1 MPLLLAAH
9 GGASLLLPTADRL
22 DTLLLAAVAAL
33 GVAGLLGWLGTT
45 AVVVRATALAVVA
58 TTLTLREPAAL
69 THVLQWWY
77 GIAAVYPLILG
88 LRPALAGALALGGSM
103 LALLP
108 LGAVSLNVTDL
119 AWSLRCLLLTSLAV
133 IVALAGDAYR
143 TARDDAA
150 RRRDESAR
158 IGMALRHA
166 SAHDGLTGLPNRTT
180 AAALVEAAL
189 LARDGRPD
197 AQVAVLVADLDR
209 FKNVNDSL
217 GHEVG
222 DDLLRQVAERMLGAL
237 EPGHRLARLGGDE
250 FAVICAPTDAADAV
264 RTAQDLVDAFAR
276 PVNLVGATHRI
287 GLSVGVAVSGDGLD
301 GAGDLF
307 RAADTALYAAKDAG
321 RGQVRAFTP
330 CMREAVEADLAVERR
345 LRDVL
350 ERQAANAWTPLGAD
364 AIRAVFQPVVDL
376 RTGRV
381 TSAEAL
387 ARWEL
392 DGRAVSPLRFV
403 PMAEELGLGTELTAS
418 IARQAVAALASW
430 RRAGCTD
437 VRSVAVNVGPRDL
450 LRPGLALRLAALVRD
465 AGLEPGSLTL
475 EITERDIVGDVDEAR
490 AALEDLRAV
499 GITVAI
505 DDFGTGFSSL
515 AYLARLPVQ
524 VLKIDRAFVATMET
538 DDTIARVVVDL
549 ARSFGMRCIAEGIES
564 EQQLRLLTQLGAD
577 GGQGWHCG
585 RPQDAEG
592 FALRVLGQPTP
603 A

>member
-1 MPLLLAAH
+1 MN
-9 GGASLLLPTADRL
+9 
-22 DTLLLAAVAAL
+22 
-33 GVAGLLGWLGTT
+33 
-45 AVVVRATALAVVA
+45 
-58 TTLTLREPAAL
+58 
-69 THVLQWWY
+69 
-77 GIAAVYPLILG
+77 
-88 LRPALAGALALGGSM
+88 LAGAS
-103 LALLP
+103 
-108 LGAVSLNVTDL
+108 
-119 AWSLRCLLLTSLAV
+119 
-133 IVALAGDAYR
+133 
-143 TARDDAA
+143 
-150 RRRDESAR
+150 
-158 IGMALRHA
+158 
-166 SAHDGLTGLPNRTT
+166 
-180 AAALVEAAL
+180 
-189 LARDGRPD
+189 
-197 AQVAVLVADLDR
+197 
-209 FKNVNDSL
+209 
-217 GHEVG
+217 
-222 DDLLRQVAERMLGAL
+222 
-237 EPGHRLARLGGDE
+237 
-250 FAVICAPTDAADAV
+250 
-264 RTAQDLVDAFAR
+264 
-276 PVNLVGATHRI
+276 HRI
-287 GLSVGVAVSGDGLD
+287 GLSVGLAVSGDGLD
-301 GAGDLF
+301 VAGDLF

-321 RGQVRAFTP
+321 RGRVRAFTP

-350 ERQAANAWTPLGAD
+350 EREAATGSFSAAAPLAQD
-364 AIRAVFQPVVDL
+364 AIHAVFQPVVDL

-387 ARWEL
+387 ARWQL
-392 DGRAVSPLRFV
+392 DGRPVSPLRFV
-403 PMAEELGLGTELTAS
+403 PLAEELGLGTELTVS

-450 LRPGLALRLAALVRD
+450 LRPGLALRLATLVRD

-475 EITERDIVGDVDEAR
+475 EVTERDIVGDVDEAR

-515 AYLARLPVQ
+515 AYLAQLPVQ

-564 EQQLRLLTQLGAD
+564 EQQLRLLTDLGAD